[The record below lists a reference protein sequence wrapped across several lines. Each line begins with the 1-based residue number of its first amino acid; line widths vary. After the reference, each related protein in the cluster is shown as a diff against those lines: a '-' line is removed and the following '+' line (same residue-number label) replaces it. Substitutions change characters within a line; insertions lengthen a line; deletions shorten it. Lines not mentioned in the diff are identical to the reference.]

1 MWDNE
6 IQNPPAAEREQ
17 EGFVSYCVLVR
28 YTVHCWYV
36 CLGMSAELW
45 LVLVRFVEGEEEGVG
60 HAFAGDVGAW
70 AVAGEDGD

>member
-1 MWDNE
+1 MLCLSVLYG
-6 IQNPPAAEREQ
+6 AR
-17 EGFVSYCVLVR
+17 LVR
-28 YTVHCWYV
+28 I
-36 CLGMSAELW
+36 CLCMSAELW